1 MKMPDSVGKS
11 NWKHKLS
18 IANLEQLLLPDNLEG
33 KSVFQPETSLVH
45 PYLIIQHGV
54 TKLPQTWMNCQFD
67 KWFQLFK
74 QLPLPLTQRITKSLL
89 SWTSDSSL
97 SSSGDTRS
105 YSCFLSRWS
114 FCYIILS
121 NCHEICW
128 ICHITIAARITHTEL
143 EVERS

>member
-1 MKMPDSVGKS
+1 MPDSVGKS

-18 IANLEQLLLPDNLEG
+18 IANLEQLLLPDNFEG
-33 KSVFQPETSLVH
+33 QSVFQPETSLVH
-45 PYLIIQHGV
+45 PYLIIQHSV

-74 QLPLPLTQRITKSLL
+74 QLSLSLTQRITKSLL

-105 YSCFLSRWS
+105 YSCCLSRWS
-114 FCYIILS
+114 FCYITLS

-128 ICHITIAARITHTEL
+128 ICHITIAARITHTEP